1 LRYTSTTEHDP
12 LSILGVL
19 KADADIVVPYDD
31 DRFDFTVGAEG
42 ALSIN
47 RSLYRGAVEV
57 DSGLDIE
64 SGHSGR

>member
-1 LRYTSTTEHDP
+1 
-12 LSILGVL
+12 VL

-47 RSLYRGAVEV
+47 RSLYEV
-57 DSGLDIE
+57 RSRSTQDST
-64 SGHSGR
+64 